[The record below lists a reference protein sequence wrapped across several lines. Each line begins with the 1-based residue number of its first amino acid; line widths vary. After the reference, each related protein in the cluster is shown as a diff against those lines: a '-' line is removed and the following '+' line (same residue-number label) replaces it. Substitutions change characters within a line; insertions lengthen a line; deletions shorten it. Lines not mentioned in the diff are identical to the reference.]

1 MIKTVV
7 VDDEPLARRRILRL
21 LKAEPDVEVVAEC
34 SDGREAIE
42 AIRQHQPD
50 LIFLDVQMPEIDGFG
65 VLQALEPTQVPL
77 VIFTTAYDQYAVR
90 AFEVHALDYLVKPF
104 DPERFRSAFQ
114 RARDQLER
122 VQASDQNQRLISLLE
137 QLAAQARAGDG
148 ATGGDRY
155 LDRLMIRSGGK
166 IFFVKTA
173 EIDWVEAAA
182 NYVRLH
188 VGRESHVIRET
199 ISNLAERLDPTH
211 FARIHRS
218 TIVNLDRV
226 KEMQPWFSG
235 EYIVILRDGTRL
247 KLSRGYRERLEEQ
260 LGQTR

>member
-21 LKAEPDVEVVAEC
+21 LKAEPDVDVVAEC
-34 SDGREAIE
+34 SDGREAI
-42 AIRQHQPD
+42 ATIRQHQPD
-50 LIFLDVQMPEIDGFG
+50 LVFLDVQMPEIDGFG
-65 VLQALEPTQVPL
+65 VLQALDPQQVPL

-122 VQASDQNQRLISLLE
+122 AQASDQNQRLITLLE

-148 ATGGDRY
+148 AAGGDRY

>member
-1 MIKTVV
+1 
-7 VDDEPLARRRILRL
+7 
-21 LKAEPDVEVVAEC
+21 
-34 SDGREAIE
+34 
-42 AIRQHQPD
+42 
-50 LIFLDVQMPEIDGFG
+50 
-65 VLQALEPTQVPL
+65 
-77 VIFTTAYDQYAVR
+77 
-90 AFEVHALDYLVKPF
+90 
-104 DPERFRSAFQ
+104 
-114 RARDQLER
+114 
-122 VQASDQNQRLISLLE
+122 
-137 QLAAQARAGDG
+137 
-148 ATGGDRY
+148 
-155 LDRLMIRSGGK
+155 MIRSSGK

-199 ISNLAERLDPTH
+199 ISNLAERLDPAH

-260 LGQTR
+260 LGRSR

>member
-21 LKAEPDVEVVAEC
+21 LKAEPDVDVVAEC
-34 SDGREAIE
+34 SDGREAIQ
-42 AIRQHQPD
+42 AIRQHEPD
-50 LIFLDVQMPEIDGFG
+50 LVFLDVQMPEIDGFG
-65 VLQALEPTQVPL
+65 VLQALGPQVPL

-104 DPERFRSAFQ
+104 DPERFRAAFQ

-122 VQASDQNQRLISLLE
+122 SQASDQNQRLITLLE

-148 ATGGDRY
+148 TVGGDRF

>member
-1 MIKTVV
+1 MIKTIV

-21 LKAEPDVEVVAEC
+21 LKAEPDVEIVAEC
-34 SDGREAIE
+34 SDGREAID
-42 AIRQHQPD
+42 AIKQHHPD
-50 LIFLDVQMPEIDGFG
+50 LVFLYVQMPELDGLG
-65 VLQALEPTQVPL
+65 VLQAFEAEQLPL

-90 AFEVHALDYLVKPF
+90 AFEVHAVDYLVKPF

-114 RARDQLER
+114 RAREQLDR
-122 VQASDQNQRLISLLE
+122 AQASDQNQRLIALLE
-137 QLAAQARAGDG
+137 QLAAQARSGESG
-148 ATGGDRY
+148 TGGDRY

-199 ISNLAERLDPTH
+199 ISNLAERLDPSH

>member
-21 LKAEPDVEVVAEC
+21 LKTEPDVEVVAEAGT
-34 SDGREAIE
+34 GREAID
-42 AIRQHQPD
+42 AIREHRPD
-50 LIFLDVQMPEIDGFG
+50 LVFLDVQMPEVDGFG
-65 VLQALEPTQVPL
+65 VLQALGKDDMPE

-104 DPERFRSAFQ
+104 DPERFHAAFQ
-114 RARDQLER
+114 RAREQMER
-122 VQASDQNQRLISLLE
+122 EQASDQNQRLITLLE
-137 QLAAQARAGDG
+137 HLATQAR
-148 ATGGDRY
+148 GGEGGGTSDRY
-155 LDRLMIRSGGK
+155 LDRLMIRSSGK

-199 ISNLAERLDPTH
+199 ISNLAERLDPAH

-260 LGQTR
+260 LGRSR

>member
-1 MIKTVV
+1 
-7 VDDEPLARRRILRL
+7 
-21 LKAEPDVEVVAEC
+21 VVAES

-42 AIRQHQPD
+42 AIRQHRPD
-50 LIFLDVQMPEIDGFG
+50 LVFLDVQMPEVDGFG
-65 VLQALEPTQVPL
+65 VLQALGAEQLPL

-90 AFEVHALDYLVKPF
+90 AFEVHAIDYLVKPF

-114 RARDQLER
+114 RARQQLDR
-122 VQASDQNQRLISLLE
+122 AQASDQNQRLIALLE

-148 ATGGDRY
+148 GAGGERY

-188 VGRESHVIRET
+188 VARESHVIRET
-199 ISNLAERLDPTH
+199 ISNLAERLDPAH